1 MMVPV
6 HFPDGTVRH
15 VPGQLKQLSRSS
27 GIASATFEL
36 EPLHCDPLWRY
47 GRSGERWVA
56 ARRTVVVTALSRPA
70 EPWWAAIGPM
80 EDDSEALSRVGD
92 PTNKGGDDAIR
103 PAA

>member
-6 HFPDGTVRH
+6 HFPDGIVRQ
-15 VPGQLKQLSRSS
+15 VPGQLKHLSRSP

-47 GRSGERWVA
+47 QRTGDRWVA
-56 ARRTVVVTALSRPA
+56 SRRAVVVTALSRPT

-80 EDDSEALSRVGD
+80 EDDSTALSPVGD
-92 PTNKGGDDAIR
+92 PTNSGGDDAMR